1 MLNKIALALTMQ
13 MTQYCSKVN
22 FKGLVISG
30 SKVYFFQCLREKNI
44 ATSSLDFCLIL
55 ATSIFIL

>member
-30 SKVYFFQCLREKNI
+30 SKVQFFPMAFKNNHPVY
-44 ATSSLDFCLIL
+44 SKPYE
-55 ATSIFIL
+55 